1 MGTMTTNSDILK
13 IILVTGMSGAG
24 RGSALAC
31 FEDMGFEVFDNVPL
45 SLFKVFMKQE
55 IDRKGRQKNQPSLL
69 KMLGAAV
76 EKEEEFSGKPIVV
89 GIDARTRGFTSADIK
104 EFIAKEKNDVDTD
117 VKILFLDCDDS
128 VLIKRYKETRRS
140 HPVSRDM
147 SLNDCILMERE
158 KLADIKEMSDVILD
172 TSDFN
177 LGELKNMLGVYFGD
191 ETSSEM
197 PILITSFSFKKGI
210 PREADLVFDVRFLK
224 NPYYVEEL
232 REHTGID
239 EDVADFV
246 ASDKHFQPF
255 YDSLINL
262 IEPLLPLYKKEG
274 KNSLNIAIG
283 CTGGRHR
290 SVFVASKL
298 AKYLEK
304 NRKRINLKH
313 RELEKLGLL

>member
-1 MGTMTTNSDILK
+1 MAENNDVLK

-24 RGSALAC
+24 RGSSLAC

-45 SLFKVFMKQE
+45 SLFKVFMRQE
-55 IDRKGRQKNQPSLL
+55 IDRKGRKRNQPSLL
-69 KMLGAAV
+69 KMLGASI
-76 EKEEEFSGKPIVV
+76 ENEEDLSKPIVV
-89 GIDARTRGFTSADIK
+89 GIDARTRGFTSSEIK
-104 EFIAKEKNDVDTD
+104 EFIAKEKNDTESD
-117 VKILFLDCDDS
+117 VKVLFLDCDDS

-140 HPVSRDM
+140 HPMSRDM
-147 SLNDCILMERE
+147 SLNDCIALERE
-158 KLADIKEMSDVILD
+158 KLAEIKEIADTILD
-172 TSDFN
+172 TSDLNF
-177 LGELKNMLGVYFGD
+177 GELKNMLNICFGN

-224 NPYYVEEL
+224 NPYYVEKL
-232 REHTGID
+232 REHTGL
-239 EDVADFV
+239 EEAVAEYI
-246 ASDKHFQPF
+246 AKDKHFQPF

-262 IEPLLPLYKKEG
+262 VEPLIPLYQKEG
-274 KNSLNIAIG
+274 KNSLNIAVG
-283 CTGGRHR
+283 CTGGKHR

-313 RELEKLGLL
+313 RELEKLGLV